1 MVRYSVSMFT
11 FALVT
16 FALSLPLLATPPVP
30 YRAQVVT
37 DSTAYRAG
45 PGNQFYSC
53 GYLVRGEIVEVYQ
66 QDASGFLAIRPP
78 QPASSWVLASDVELT
93 EQTDIGRVLRSNVT
107 SWIDSQ
113 LPAAPDDQWQV
124 RLKEGELVEIIEKR
138 PVPGE
143 PLETALLYY
152 RIAPPAGE
160 FRWIPVQSVQ
170 PIDENVVLEQQ
181 DSIQLVQYTQE
192 VTRLPADGWRD
203 RRLANIVPQRAASA
217 NRISIRRTNQAM
229 VPPRP
234 LRQDPA
240 DSLQPLRNLKEVSVD
255 QTRIRSE
262 RTEPRRQPSTEPA
275 QRPTFRAAGVEY
287 DGVGWLMPV
296 YAKNRSM
303 PPFALLNDEGKLIQY
318 VTPAPGVNLRRYAR
332 KNVGVFGTRRLS
344 ADGEANHLTA
354 YRIIDLARHR

>member
-1 MVRYSVSMFT
+1 MFT

-16 FALSLPLLATPPVP
+16 FALSLPLLATPPAP

-45 PGNQFYSC
+45 PGRQFYCC

-93 EQTDIGRVLRSNVT
+93 EQADIGRVLRSNVT

-143 PLETALLYY
+143 PLETAPMYY

-160 FRWIPVQSVQ
+160 FRWIPVESVQ
-170 PIDENVVLEQQ
+170 PVDETVAAEQQ
-181 DSIQLVQYTQE
+181 DSIQL
-192 VTRLPADGWRD
+192 
-203 RRLANIVPQRAASA
+203 
-217 NRISIRRTNQAM
+217 
-229 VPPRP
+229 
-234 LRQDPA
+234 
-240 DSLQPLRNLKEVSVD
+240 LQ
-255 QTRIRSE
+255 
-262 RTEPRRQPSTEPA
+262 
-275 QRPTFRAAGVEY
+275 
-287 DGVGWLMPV
+287 
-296 YAKNRSM
+296 
-303 PPFALLNDEGKLIQY
+303 
-318 VTPAPGVNLRRYAR
+318 
-332 KNVGVFGTRRLS
+332 
-344 ADGEANHLTA
+344 
-354 YRIIDLARHR
+354 